1 METKL
6 TSRDIIEAYH
16 RIGEIM
22 DLAGAADIDPAA
34 LDALDTEALDLLD
47 SLGAE
52 APEKLEKIRAVCAHL
67 SSEADLLRAEER
79 RLAARRKSRD
89 RAIERVRG
97 YAAGILSSRRVAGLD
112 PKIKTAACTYWLAKV
127 KSLEGPPGASAWE
140 EAGLAKVEVKPDRTA
155 ARKALEG
162 GAVIDGFALVE
173 KESIRWR

>member
-22 DLAGAADIDPAA
+22 DLAGAPDIDGAA

-79 RLAARRKSRD
+79 RLAARRKSRE

-112 PKIKTAACTYWLAKV
+112 PKIKTTAGTYWLATT
-127 KSLEGPPGASAWE
+127 KSLEGPLGASAWE
-140 EAGLAKVEVKPDRTA
+140 EAGLAKVEIKPDRSA

>member
-22 DLAGAADIDPAA
+22 DLAGAPDIDGAA

-79 RLAARRKSRD
+79 RLAARRKSRE

-112 PKIKTAACTYWLAKV
+112 PKIKTTAGTYWLATTKI
-127 KSLEGPPGASAWE
+127 LEGPPGASAWE
-140 EAGLAKVEVKPDRTA
+140 EAGLAKVEVKPDRSA

>member
-1 METKL
+1 MDTKL
-6 TSRDIIEAYH
+6 TSRDIIEAYR

-22 DLAGAADIDPAA
+22 DLAGAPDIDAAA

-47 SLGAE
+47 SLGEE
-52 APEKLEKIRAVCAHL
+52 APDKLGKLRAVCTHL
-67 SSEADLLRAEER
+67 AGEAELLRVEER
-79 RLAARRKSRD
+79 RLAARRKGRE

-97 YAAGILSSRRVAGLD
+97 YAAGILSSRRVAGLS
-112 PKIKTAACTYWLAKV
+112 PKIKTTAGTYWLATSRSV
-127 KSLEGPPGASAWE
+127 EGPKGASAWE
-140 EAGLAKVEVKPDRTA
+140 EAGLAKVEIKPDRTA

>member
-22 DLAGAADIDPAA
+22 DLAGAPDIDDAA
-34 LDALDTEALDLLD
+34 LDALDTEALD

-52 APEKLEKIRAVCAHL
+52 APEKLEKIRAVCTHL

-79 RLAARRKSRD
+79 RLAARRKSRE

-112 PKIKTAACTYWLAKV
+112 PKIKTTAGTYWLATT

>member
-22 DLAGAADIDPAA
+22 DLAGAPDIDNAA
-34 LDALDTEALDLLD
+34 MDALDTEALDLLD

-52 APEKLEKIRAVCAHL
+52 APEKLEKIRAVCTHL

-79 RLAARRKSRD
+79 RLAARRKSRE

-112 PKIKTAACTYWLAKV
+112 PKIKTTAGTYWLATT

>member
-6 TSRDIIEAYH
+6 TSRDIIEAYR

-22 DLAGAADIDPAA
+22 DLAGAPDIDAAA

-47 SLGAE
+47 SLGEE
-52 APEKLEKIRAVCAHL
+52 APDKLGKLRAVCTHL
-67 SSEADLLRAEER
+67 AGEAELLRVEER
-79 RLAARRKSRD
+79 RLAARRKGRE

-97 YAAGILSSRRVAGLD
+97 YAAGILSSRRVAGLS
-112 PKIKTAACTYWLAKV
+112 PKIKTTAGTYWLATSRSV
-127 KSLEGPPGASAWE
+127 EGPKGASAWE
-140 EAGLAKVEVKPDRTA
+140 EAGLAKVEIKPDRTA

>member
-22 DLAGAADIDPAA
+22 DLAGAPDIDGAA

-67 SSEADLLRAEER
+67 SSEADLLRVEER
-79 RLAARRKSRD
+79 RLAARRKSRE

-112 PKIKTAACTYWLAKV
+112 PKIKTTSGTYWLATT
-127 KSLEGPPGASAWE
+127 KSLEGPLGASAWE
-140 EAGLAKVEVKPDRTA
+140 EAGLAKVEIKPDRTA